1 MALESIPSE
10 IENGATHMH
19 DPIPPQMD
27 TRSLRI
33 LIVDDIA
40 QVRQNLQTLLP
51 LAGRKAGVSID
62 VIGDAAN
69 GEEAVQHA
77 SSLRPEV
84 VIMDLAMP
92 VLDGYEAAR
101 QIKKLIPS
109 CRVVALTIHDY
120 ETARLKA
127 IQSGVDGFVVKG
139 SPIEMLLQAITGNMV
154 TSK

>member
-1 MALESIPSE
+1 
-10 IENGATHMH
+10 MH

-51 LAGRKAGVSID
+51 LAVRNTDYVIAVID
-62 VIGDAAN
+62 VAAN
-69 GEEAVQHA
+69 GEEAILKAKALQ
-77 SSLRPEV
+77 PDV
-84 VIMDLAMP
+84 VLMDLAMP
-92 VLDGYEAAR
+92 ILDGYEAAR

-109 CRVVALTIHDY
+109 CLVVALTIHDY

-139 SPIEMLLQAITGNMV
+139 SPIEMLVQAITGNMV

>member
-1 MALESIPSE
+1 
-10 IENGATHMH
+10 MH

-51 LAGRKAGVSID
+51 LAVRNTDYVIAVID
-62 VIGDAAN
+62 VAAN
-69 GEEAVQHA
+69 GEEAILKAKALQ
-77 SSLRPEV
+77 PDV
-84 VIMDLAMP
+84 VLMDLAMP

-139 SPIEMLLQAITGNMV
+139 SPIEMLVQAITGNMV